1 MKLHLPVKLRAS
13 LIAAVI
19 AVPALVYNAFAG
31 ENYTAPSDAFGWD
44 NNDIEFTAKLMET
57 AGNTYTAR
65 EDVKYALYP
74 GTNKPV
80 GLIEENGTTVE
91 LTYDAASGKYLHP
104 TEVDTEGNPILVT
117 PTAYKVEGSD
127 DTPAEIIVATKDYEK
142 VSYLAGDTTMDADS
156 VDIRN
161 SLASV
166 TEAAGSATPYAGD
179 VSITTDDL
187 KVSTDNTRVVLEDA
201 NVEVFGTTTVS
212 DDSQLVILNGTGA
225 ADQFSTVEQGLLGIA
240 GIPVND
246 VNDGDS
252 KTVALGAVSGGG
264 SVTVIGDGSNVAASM
279 DSVNLTGSLNL
290 GDADASVSGDVKA
303 TEIALIGSA
312 TDVGGDVTFDGI
324 VVDADS
330 VLDATGNVSNA
341 AHGGAGYVDVAGE
354 VYADGN
360 VFLDN
365 GKADKDLGIKDG
377 AVVDAGGDATLR
389 NVDAVKADQITA
401 DGDLTLVSGSTI
413 EGLKETDGRTD
424 NISAGGD
431 LVVGDGS
438 SIKDAEISVGGN
450 VVVSNDAPGLS
461 VGSLDS
467 SSITNTDITVTPT
480 GTSNVTI
487 NGGSSMTSSSIVGA
501 NGQIDITD
509 DSTVTDSLIDMDP
522 DATDGVNHDLTV
534 SDSTVTNS
542 SILDVDGS
550 ATVTNSELD
559 KVTVTVATDT
569 TAAPSDVTIADSTV
583 TESSITGATGA
594 VSVSNSTVTD
604 STIDMDPDATDGVNH
619 DLTVSDSTVTNS
631 SIL

>member
-104 TEVDTEGNPILVT
+104 TEVDTEGNPIPVT

-127 DTPAEIIVATKDYEK
+127 GTPAEIIVATKDYEK

-156 VDIRN
+156 VDFRN

-201 NVEVFGTTTVS
+201 NVEVSGTTTVS

-279 DSVNLTGSLNL
+279 DSVYLTGSLNL

-303 TEIALIGSA
+303 TEIALIGSE
-312 TDVGGDVTFDGI
+312 TDVDGDVTFDGI

-569 TAAPSDVTIADSTV
+569 TAAPSTVTLANSSMTDSSITGGTGDITVDDSTV
-583 TESSITGATGA
+583 TVTDESGATRNFIGA
-594 VSVSNSTVTD
+594 DKERVLELHFQHQSFQ
-604 STIDMDPDATDGVNH
+604 
-619 DLTVSDSTVTNS
+619 
-631 SIL
+631 